1 VEKMLQNNVPWYRQL
16 NGYHWFVLIV
26 CTGGWMFDCFDQQ
39 LFNLA
44 RKSAVTA
51 LLGVEPGNPA
61 IDRNC
66 GFATSVLMIG
76 WATGGIIFGILGDRI
91 GRAKTMIFTIL
102 SYSVFS
108 GLSGFAPNLPVFLA
122 LRFLAGL
129 GVGGQFAL
137 GVTLVSESVPP
148 QTRTNCLGM
157 LQAFSA
163 IGNVGA
169 GIVYLAIIHF
179 ELQPPETAWRYVF
192 CVTMLPALV
201 LVALNAL
208 YLHEPDA
215 WKNVAADRKIS
226 GKKGGMTELLSDPF
240 WRRRAFIGLF
250 LAAAGVLG
258 LWAIGV
264 FSSDLT
270 QTIFRKTLSNPKD
283 VMQWA
288 CINLILFNVGAFFGM
303 YAFARVT
310 QYLSRRATFAIF
322 FTIAMIFTAIYF
334 GFMNDRTQL
343 IWMAPLMGFAQ
354 LSVFGGYA
362 IYFPELFPTRMRSTG
377 TSFCYNIARFLAAG
391 GPFAT
396 GWLSG
401 TFFVNYGEVDR
412 FRYAGVTMCAC
423 FLVGLI
429 ALIFA
434 PETKDKPLPE

>member
-1 VEKMLQNNVPWYRQL
+1 MPQESAPWYRQFT
-16 NGYHWFVLIV
+16 GYHWFVLIV

-44 RKSAVTA
+44 RKSAITA
-51 LLGVEPGNPA
+51 LLGVDSASPDIVRYSGV
-61 IDRNC
+61 
-66 GFATSVLMIG
+66 ATSVLMIG

-91 GRAKTMIFTIL
+91 GRARTMILTIL
-102 SYSVFS
+102 SYSIFS
-108 GLSGFAPNLPVFLA
+108 GLSGLAPNLPVFLA

-137 GVTLVSESVPP
+137 GVTLVSESVPAE
-148 QTRTNCLGM
+148 TRTRALGM

-163 IGNVGA
+163 MGNIAA
-169 GIVYLAIIHF
+169 GVVYLIVVQAI
-179 ELQPPETAWRYVF
+179 PAASAWRYVF
-192 CVTMLPALV
+192 ATTVVPAVV
-201 LVALNAL
+201 LVFLIVR
-208 YLHEPDA
+208 YLHEPEA
-215 WKNVAADRKIS
+215 WVKSAAERKT
-226 GKKGGMTELLSDPF
+226 GGRKGGMTELLGEPR
-240 WRRRAFIGLF
+240 WRYRAVVGMF
-250 LAAAGVLG
+250 LASAGVLG

-270 QTIFRKTLSNPKD
+270 QTIFRQTMSDPQQ

-310 QYLSRRATFAIF
+310 MLLSRRATFAIF
-322 FTIAMIFTAIYF
+322 FSIAMVFTAVYF
-334 GFMNDRTQL
+334 AFMNDRTQL
-343 IWMAPLMGFAQ
+343 FWMAPLMGFAQ

-396 GWLSG
+396 GWLAGS
-401 TFFVNYGEVDR
+401 FYGGHFGFDEIAR

-423 FLVGLI
+423 FLVGLV

-434 PETKDKPLPE
+434 PETKDQPLPE